1 MVPKRM
7 GRIPSWGVVGRMLVA
22 LLVAGCAPS
31 SVPAGSLDPSFGKGG
46 IVATDHGLFADF
58 GTLALQPDG
67 RIVVAGKIKFDF
79 ALARYTPDGK
89 LDPGFGS
96 SGTVTTDIGGMD
108 YVNAV
113 ALQPDGRIIAVGQI
127 TVFSSPPSY
136 DFALARYTPDGKLD
150 PSFGRGGIVRTDVG
164 GIDDAN
170 AVALQPD
177 GRIVVVGSTGPS
189 GGEDYAVVRYV
200 PDGNLDPSFGRGGI
214 VRTDVGGIDH
224 ARAVALQPD
233 GRIVVAGTVLARY
246 TSDGTLDPSFGSG
259 GIVKTRG
266 FGSFSAVALQP
277 DGKVVAGGS
286 TYPVQVAGDFAFARY
301 TPDGT
306 LDASL
311 GSGGVVKT
319 LGSLFPGAVA
329 FQPDGKVVMGG
340 STGQGGGDFAVA
352 RYTPGGTLDP
362 SFGGGTVTTDIGGSD
377 SGIRAIALQPDGKIV
392 VAGHG
397 RPGCRGFVGL
407 CTSGVPSEL
416 VLARYQGN

>member
-7 GRIPSWGVVGRMLVA
+7 GRIPSWGVVGPALVA

-31 SVPAGSLDPSFGKGG
+31 SGPAGSLDPSFGKGG

-58 GTLALQPDG
+58 GALALQPDG
-67 RIVVAGKIKFDF
+67 RIIVAGKIKFDF

-96 SGTVTTDIGGMD
+96 SGTVTTDIGGID

-127 TVFSSPPSY
+127 TVFSSPPIY

-164 GIDDAN
+164 GIDNAR

-189 GGEDYAVVRYV
+189 GGEDYAVARYA

-214 VRTDVGGIDH
+214 VRTDVGGIDD

-246 TSDGTLDPSFGSG
+246 T
-259 GIVKTRG
+259 
-266 FGSFSAVALQP
+266 
-277 DGKVVAGGS
+277 
-286 TYPVQVAGDFAFARY
+286 
-301 TPDGT
+301 PDGT
-306 LDASL
+306 LDASF

-319 LGSLFPGAVA
+319 PGSLLPGAVA
-329 FQPDGKVVMGG
+329 FQPDDKVVMGG
-340 STGQGGGDFAVA
+340 STRQGGGDFVVA
-352 RYTPGGTLDP
+352 RYAPDGKLDP

-377 SGIRAIALQPDGKIV
+377 SRIQAIALQPDGRIV
-392 VAGHG
+392 VAGIG

-407 CTSGVPSEL
+407 CTSGVSTEL